1 MSVYI
6 KFSFNRECMER
17 NVITSFWILSSF
29 DCFLRYFQTEWSVF
43 LPFSVNCSQ
52 VAMFQIMPALCPHG
66 QREGGA
72 GQPNVDRPGKGKG
85 VPKNS
90 QICATSFMDDPLVIK
105 LRNSDF
111 KVH

>member
-1 MSVYI
+1 MI
-6 KFSFNRECMER
+6 GFF
-17 NVITSFWILSSF
+17 TL
-29 DCFLRYFQTEWSVF
+29 
-43 LPFSVNCSQ
+43 
-52 VAMFQIMPALCPHG
+52 
-66 QREGGA
+66 QRELFTSCNVSNNASLVSARTWGGGGA
-72 GQPNVDRPGKGKG
+72 GQPNVDRPGKGKR